1 MPICDKRI
9 YTGADC
15 ISFTTDEMA
24 FSTTINTVTI
34 NTVPNEILI
43 SVLSTLPTHSL
54 LPLVAV
60 SRRFCSV
67 ILRILRQRLRRAA
80 SLPDHCLI
88 LECYHPSA
96 KLSTPY
102 LYCDYLYTDGL
113 EPSSPSSSP
122 PREPADGSAAIPT
135 LGMMYSH
142 FRPVAQDENRRA
154 RRRYPRQAAAAAAAL
169 HSECPSQDI
178 FLDETELFSQLCTV
192 TNLVKMGPRPGLF
205 LSHVN
210 VGEGVMRVW
219 RGWLAANAADAG
231 TADASLKAPIL
242 WADASQ
248 DVGVRFRVTE
258 RREVGELDPVLLAV
272 DDVDEVPVAYRLEF
286 EELVVRAGRLL
297 LSVEHSEVQEVTTSG
312 KAIVIALV

>member
-1 MPICDKRI
+1 MESP
-9 YTGADC
+9 A
-15 ISFTTDEMA
+15 
-24 FSTTINTVTI
+24 TINTI
-34 NTVPNEILI
+34 PNEILLSI
-43 SVLSTLPTHSL
+43 LSTPPTHSL
-54 LPLVAV
+54 LPLIAV
-60 SRRFCSV
+60 SRRFYLV
-67 ILRILRQRLRRAA
+67 ILRILRQRLLRAA
-80 SLPDHCLI
+80 PLPDHRLI

-113 EPSSPSSSP
+113 EPSSPSSYP
-122 PREPADGSAAIPT
+122 PRELADGNPITPT

-154 RRRYPRQAAAAAAAL
+154 RRRYPRQAAARGDAAPP
-169 HSECPSQDI
+169 HTECPSQDI
-178 FLDETELFSQLCTV
+178 LLDETEPFSQLCTV

-219 RGWLAANAADAG
+219 RGWLAANAADA
-231 TADASLKAPIL
+231 DAHLQAPIL

-248 DVGVRFRVTE
+248 NVGVRFRVTE
-258 RREVGELDPVLLAV
+258 RREVGELGPVLLAV
-272 DDVDEVPVAYRLEF
+272 EDVDEVPVAYRLEF

-297 LSVEHSEVQEVTTSG
+297 LSVERSEAQEVSTSG
-312 KAIVIALV
+312 KALVIALI